1 MSLKALQRSIDVCGG
16 QSSLANKINQH
27 SGAGT
32 LLQPTNIRKW
42 VQLKRVP
49 GKWVLKVEQASGV
62 PCWELRP
69 DLYPPERF
77 HSQVA

>member
-1 MSLKALQRSIDVCGG
+1 MSLIALQRAIDACGG
-16 QSSLANKINQH
+16 QGALATEINQQSNDDTH
-27 SGAGT
+27 
-32 LLQPTNIRKW
+32 LQPTNIRKW
-42 VQLKRVP
+42 VQLGRVP

-77 HSQVA
+77 HSQAA